1 MWLAIPR
8 RKPHNFVVP
17 EGGAMPAP
25 RTPDITIRLEEERGM
40 TIKTGQLAPDAIFG
54 RGHGD
59 EVSLADLWKAGPVV
73 VAFLRH
79 FG

>member
-1 MWLAIPR
+1 MKI
-8 RKPHNFVVP
+8 
-17 EGGAMPAP
+17 E
-25 RTPDITIRLEEERGM
+25 
-40 TIKTGQLAPDAIFG
+40 TGQLAPDVAFG
-54 RGHGD
+54 HGDGD